1 MFTLINK
8 SIIISIR
15 GELKKKNY
23 IIASILQIVLMA
35 LGYYIFLPPLNIQA
49 ISFWVFFIASVCMFI
64 FIFAIAAST
73 SEVVRITNNSKMR
86 DLPKVISIPSML
98 ISIIIAVI
106 LIVNVACS
114 PLFNAG
120 SYSRRIIIDETKEF
134 SNDIAE
140 VDFNTLPLL
149 DRDSSEKL
157 GDRVMGQMSE
167 LVSQDYVSNQY
178 TQINYNNEIT
188 RVTPLEYADIIKW
201 FTNRKDGVKGYIKVN
216 SVNGNTEL
224 VKLEKGMK
232 YMPSAY
238 FNENLNRR
246 LRFAY
251 PTTVFGDA
259 KFEIDNDGNP
269 YWIVPTYS
277 YTAVG
282 LKTKVS
288 GAIIFNPID
297 GTSKKYKMEDVPTW
311 VDNAINAELLIEQI
325 DDWGN
330 YKGGFLNSI
339 FGQKNVVN
347 TTKGYNYLA
356 MNDDIYLYTGITSV
370 MSDESNLGFILSN
383 MRTGETNFYAVA
395 GAEEYSAMA
404 SAQGQVQQ
412 MQYVSTFPLLIN
424 LNNKPTYLVSLKDA
438 AGLVKMYG
446 FVDVQ
451 DYQKVVVTDASKGI
465 ETASQN
471 FLQSYAEEIS
481 DNILTK
487 KDITVKN
494 IKSATKS
501 GNTYY
506 YITDQDSK
514 KYVASIELGDK
525 LAFTSVGDKLTIGY
539 YDIKEITEVV
549 KIY

>member
-1 MFTLINK
+1 M
-8 SIIISIR
+8 
-15 GELKKKNY
+15 KKNY
-23 IIASILQIVLMA
+23 IIASILQIILMG
-35 LGYYIFLPPLNIQA
+35 LGYYIFLPPINIQ
-49 ISFWVFFIASVCMFI
+49 SFGFWVFVFASIGLFI
-64 FIFAIAAST
+64 FLFMIAT
-73 SEVVRITNNSKMR
+73 SLNGVVRITNNSKLKE
-86 DLPKVISIPSML
+86 LPKVVSIPFTL
-98 ISIIIAVI
+98 AFVIVGVI
-106 LIVNVACS
+106 LIVDIAAS
-114 PLFNAG
+114 PLFNAS
-120 SYSRRIIIDETKEF
+120 SYSKRITIDETKDF
-134 SNDIAE
+134 SNDIEE
-140 VDFNTLPLL
+140 VNFNSLPLL

-167 LVSQDYVSNQY
+167 LVSQYYVSNQY
-178 TQINYNNEIT
+178 TQINFNSEII

-201 FTNRKDGVKGYIKVN
+201 ITNRKEGVKGYIKVN
-216 SVNGNTEL
+216 SVTGNTEL
-224 VKLEKGMK
+224 VKLDKGMK
-232 YMPSAY
+232 YTPSAY
-238 FNENLNRR
+238 FNENLHRR

-269 YWIVPTYS
+269 YWIVPTYN

-288 GAIIFNPID
+288 GVIIFNPID
-297 GTSKKYKMEDVPTW
+297 GSSKKYKMEDVPTW
-311 VDNAINAELLIEQI
+311 VDNAINAELLIEQV

-347 TTKGYNYLA
+347 TTEGYNYLA

-370 MSDESNLGFILSN
+370 MSDESNLGFILAN
-383 MRTGETNFYAVA
+383 MRTGETNFYSVP

-451 DYQKVVVTDASKGI
+451 DYQKVVVTDASAGI
-465 ETASQN
+465 EQASQN
-471 FLQSYAEEIS
+471 FLQSYADEIS
-481 DNILTK
+481 DSILHKET
-487 KDITVKN
+487 ITIKS
-494 IKSATKS
+494 IKSATKN

-506 YITDQDSK
+506 YITDNESK
-514 KYVASIELGDK
+514 KYVASITLGDK
-525 LAFTSVGDKLTIGY
+525 LAFATVGDKLSIGY
-539 YDIKEITEVV
+539 YEETEITEII
-549 KIY
+549 KLY

>member
-1 MFTLINK
+1 M
-8 SIIISIR
+8 
-15 GELKKKNY
+15 KKNY
-23 IIASILQIVLMA
+23 IIAGIMQIILMGI
-35 LGYYIFLPPLNIQA
+35 GYYIFLPPLNLQA
-49 ISFWVFFIASVCMFI
+49 FGFWAYALASIALFVCLFFIAS
-64 FIFAIAAST
+64 ST
-73 SEVVRITNNSKMR
+73 AGVVRITNNSHMGE
-86 DLPKVISIPSML
+86 LPKVVSIPIML
-98 ISIIIAVI
+98 ALVIVGAI
-106 LIVNVACS
+106 LIVDVVSS
-114 PLFNAG
+114 PLFNAS
-120 SYSRRIIIDETKEF
+120 SYSKRITIDETKEF

-140 VDFNTLPLL
+140 VNFNTLPLL

-167 LVSQDYVSNQY
+167 LVSQYYVSDQY
-178 TQINYNNEIT
+178 TQINYNNEII

-201 FTNRKDGVKGYIKVN
+201 ITNRKDGVKGYIKVN

-232 YMPSAY
+232 YTPSAY
-238 FNENLNRR
+238 FNENLRRR

-251 PTTVFGDA
+251 PTTIFGDA
-259 KFEIDNDGNP
+259 KFEIDNEGNP

-288 GAIIFNPID
+288 GVVIFNPID
-297 GTSKKYKMEDVPTW
+297 GSSKKYKMEDVPTW
-311 VDNAINAELLIEQI
+311 VDNAINAELLIEQV

-330 YKGGFLNSI
+330 YKGGFFNSI

-347 TTKGYNYLA
+347 TTEGYNYLA

-383 MRTGETNFYAVA
+383 MRTGETNFYSVP

-465 ETASQN
+465 EQASQN

-481 DNILTK
+481 DNIINK
-487 KDITVKN
+487 KTITIKN

-506 YITDQDSK
+506 YITDTESK
-514 KYVASIELGDK
+514 KYVVSISLSDE
-525 LAFTSVGDKLTIGY
+525 LAFIGANDKLTIGY
-539 YDIKEITEVV
+539 YEEHDITEII
-549 KIY
+549 KLY